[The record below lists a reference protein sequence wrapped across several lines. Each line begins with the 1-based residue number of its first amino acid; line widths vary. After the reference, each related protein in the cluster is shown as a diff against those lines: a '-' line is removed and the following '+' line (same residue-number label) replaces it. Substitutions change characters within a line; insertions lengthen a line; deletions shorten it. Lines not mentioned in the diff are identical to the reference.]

1 MSTNPSWISRLVSL
15 VKPHIGVI
23 VFAFS
28 ILSASVT
35 YVLVQGSTARSI
47 EHHENR
53 LGAIETKVDKL
64 ADIQAGLST
73 LLERTVNMNATLGAV
88 REGQLEHGTRLLTLE
103 NRLDAQNRATER
115 FWNTTWPTM
124 ERRLDRLE
132 NLTIPHKHGVVAP

>member
-53 LGAIETKVDKL
+53 LGAIEKKVDAL
-64 ADIQAGLST
+64 SDIQKDLST
-73 LLERTVNMNATLGAV
+73 LVERTGNMSTTLDSV
-88 REGQLEHGTRLLTLE
+88 RTAQENQVTRLITVE
-103 NRLDAQNRATER
+103 GRLDSQNKATER

-132 NLTIPHKHGVVAP
+132 NLTIPHKHGVVTP

>member
-1 MSTNPSWISRLVSL
+1 MSTNPSLISRLVSL
-15 VKPHIGVI
+15 VKPHIGAI

-53 LGAIETKVDKL
+53 LGAIEKKVDTLGDISKDL
-64 ADIQAGLST
+64 AT
-73 LLERTVNMNATLGAV
+73 LVERTGNMNTTLGAV
-88 REGQLEHGTRLLTLE
+88 RAGQMEHGTRLLTLE
-103 NRLDAQNRATER
+103 NRLDAQGKATER

-132 NLTIPHKHGVVAP
+132 NLTIPHNHEVVTP